1 MTARNSSRGAALLVV
16 DVQNDFC
23 ERGSLPVSGGAGV
36 ARRVAAYLDAHANEY
51 AAIVTTRDWH
61 IEPGRHFASAM
72 GKDTEPDFVQS
83 WPDHC
88 VAGTEGAEYH
98 PEVSVAIGRHVQAE
112 FRKGRYEAAYSAFEG
127 TLSED
132 DEVSLLDWLLARG
145 IEVVDIVG
153 IATDYC
159 VRATALDARSAG
171 FRTTVLMDLVAG
183 VAEESSRAALDE
195 LNRSGV
201 HLITSQSRC
210 ARLRRRATDPTS
222 RCPRSP

>member
-1 MTARNSSRGAALLVV
+1 VV

-36 ARRVAAYLDAHANEY
+36 ARRVAAYLDGHANEY

-72 GKDTEPDFVQS
+72 GKDAEPDFVQS

-98 PEVSVAIGRHVQAE
+98 PEVSAAIGRHVQAE

-171 FRTTVLMDLVAG
+171 FHTTVLMDLVAG
-183 VAEESSRAALDE
+183 VAEQSSRAALDE

-201 HLITSQSRC
+201 HLVTSQSR
-210 ARLRRRATDPTS
+210 
-222 RCPRSP
+222 